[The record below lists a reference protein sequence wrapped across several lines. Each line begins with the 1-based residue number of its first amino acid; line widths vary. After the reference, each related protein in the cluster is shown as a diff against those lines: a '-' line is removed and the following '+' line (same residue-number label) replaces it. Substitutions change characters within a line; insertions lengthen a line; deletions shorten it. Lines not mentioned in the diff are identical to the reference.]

1 MDTKDRESERSGDRS
16 AEEAPKVKVRAAQ
29 AHTAFGQ
36 AYEIGDE
43 YDVDPVYIDSLK
55 MQGKAFPT
63 ETYPAPAPAPLPAR
77 LPGESDQDWARRQ
90 EEHTRRAGRK
100 G

>member
-1 MDTKDRESERSGDRS
+1 MDTKDREAERSGTRS
-16 AEEAPKVKVRAAQ
+16 AEETPKVKVRAAQ

-43 YDVDPVYIDSLK
+43 YDVEPVYIDSLK

-63 ETYPAPAPAPLPAR
+63 ETYPAPPPEPTQ
-77 LPGESDQDWARRQ
+77 LPGESEQDWARRKEQ
-90 EEHTRRAGRK
+90 HARRERK